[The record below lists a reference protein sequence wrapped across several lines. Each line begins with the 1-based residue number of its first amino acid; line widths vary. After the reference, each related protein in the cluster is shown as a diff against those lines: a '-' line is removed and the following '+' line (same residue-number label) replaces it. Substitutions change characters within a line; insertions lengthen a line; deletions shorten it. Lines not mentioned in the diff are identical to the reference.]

1 LIKIK
6 GKKDLD
12 MIKFHKMK
20 KGYLMTKYIF
30 YGEKRYFVTQ
40 IGLRRVIVL
49 PQTPERWDE

>member
-49 PQTPERWDE
+49 PQTPER